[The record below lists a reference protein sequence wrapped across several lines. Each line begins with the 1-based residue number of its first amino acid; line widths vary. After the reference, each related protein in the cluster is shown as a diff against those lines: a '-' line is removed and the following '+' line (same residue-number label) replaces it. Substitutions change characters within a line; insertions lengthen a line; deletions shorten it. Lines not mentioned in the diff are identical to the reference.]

1 MVAGFAEDID
11 SDDEDI
17 THVVNNHVD
26 EELDDDPFTTPKKS
40 NTALTV
46 ELTSSE
52 EDKEDEKPAEQ
63 GDEKEKH
70 GTENA
75 NEINEEAGSP
85 IVNEVEQMEEEA
97 N

>member
-1 MVAGFAEDID
+1 MANI
-11 SDDEDI
+11 
-17 THVVNNHVD
+17 
-26 EELDDDPFTTPKKS
+26 PQPP
-40 NTALTV
+40 
-46 ELTSSE
+46 E

-75 NEINEEAGSP
+75 NEINEEAGWP

>member
-1 MVAGFAEDID
+1 MFR
-11 SDDEDI
+11 
-17 THVVNNHVD
+17 
-26 EELDDDPFTTPKKS
+26 
-40 NTALTV
+40 
-46 ELTSSE
+46 
-52 EDKEDEKPAEQ
+52 
-63 GDEKEKH
+63 EKH